1 MVNENKRKNRFMY
14 VGLLIAIVNYVSLA
28 LSILLIAY
36 VILSYFMDPYH
47 PVRNTIEGMVNPILN
62 PIRRVL
68 PRTGMLDFSPLV
80 ALILVQILE
89 FILRSLLISLGS

>member
-1 MVNENKRKNRFMY
+1 MY
-14 VGLLIAIVNYVSLA
+14 VGLLITLINYLSFAFSL
-28 LSILLIAY
+28 LLIAY

-47 PVRNTIEGMVNPILN
+47 PVRSTVDRMVNPILN

-80 ALILVQILE
+80 AIILVQILE
-89 FILRSLLISLGS
+89 FILKSLLLSLGS